1 MNLLFAILTGLLLI
15 LLFPRWSWTLLAPVA
30 LAPLLI
36 SAARESRPWL
46 RFRNGWAAGA
56 IFWFGVCTWIQQTL
70 AIYGG
75 LDGWLAW
82 LTFLLFCAAKGLHLA
97 VFTVLAGWLARS
109 RFALLLIPALW
120 VGIERTHGPL
130 AFAWL
135 TLGDAGIDTPWLMRL
150 APWTGVYGLS
160 FVFAMTGAAV
170 ATLAVS
176 RENKWRFA
184 PLALLLLI
192 PLLPAL
198 PAPEPTQTAL
208 VVQPNIPGDMDWTWD
223 LAHAT
228 QRDLLELS
236 ASGKATPLVVW
247 PEMPAPLYFDTDPV
261 FRGAAQDLA
270 RARSSYFLFGAVART
285 PAGAPLNSAYLLN
298 PAGDRVDRYDKIF
311 LVPFGE
317 FVPDIFF
324 WIEKITQE
332 AGNYVP
338 GSRVV
343 SFPFQ
348 EQRIGVFICYE
359 SAFPHLVRQFARS
372 GSSALFNL
380 SNDGY
385 FGKSKAREQHLS
397 LVRMRAA
404 ENARWIVRATN
415 DGITAAVDPAGRIA
429 ARLPAD
435 RRLAGLLPYGFTPV
449 TTGYTRWGDWFAWS
463 CLAAGLFFSVSSKFR
478 KPV

>member
-1 MNLLFAILTGLLLI
+1 MNLLLAILTGLLLI
-15 LLFPRWSWTLLAPVA
+15 LLFPRWSWTFLAPVA

-56 IFWFGVCTWIQQTL
+56 LFWFGVCTWIQQTL
-70 AIYGG
+70 ALYGG

-82 LTFLLFCAAKGLHLA
+82 LTFLLFCLAKGLHLA
-97 VFTVLAGWLARS
+97 VFTALAGWLIRS
-109 RFALLLIPALW
+109 PFALLLVPALW
-120 VGIERTHGPL
+120 VGVERTHGPL

-135 TLGDAGIDTPWLMRL
+135 TLGDAGVDMSWLLRL

-160 FVFAMTGAAV
+160 FVFAMTAA
-170 ATLAVS
+170 ASALAVF
-176 RENKWRFA
+176 RADRMRFA
-184 PLALLLLI
+184 PLGVFLGI

-198 PAPEPTQTAL
+198 PAPRPSQAAV
-208 VVQPNIPGDMDWTWD
+208 VVQPNIPGHMDWTWD
-223 LAHAT
+223 VAHAT
-228 QRDLLELS
+228 QRELLELS
-236 ASGKATPLVVW
+236 ASGTGSPLVVW

-270 RARSSYFLFGAVART
+270 RSRGAYFLFGAVART

-317 FVPDIFF
+317 FVPDVFF

-348 EQRIGVFICYE
+348 DQRIGVFICYE
-359 SAFPHLVRQFARS
+359 SAFPHLVRQFAKS
-372 GSSALFNL
+372 GSTALFNL

-415 DGITAAVDPAGRIA
+415 DGITAAVDPAGGISARLPSDQRLA
-429 ARLPAD
+429 ARLP
-435 RRLAGLLPYGFTPV
+435 YGFSPALTF
-449 TTGYTRWGDWFAWS
+449 YSRWGDIFAWL
-463 CLAAGLFFSVSSKFR
+463 CLAVGVFFSASSAFR
-478 KPV
+478 KAI